1 MRKNYIWAML
11 GMVSSILL
19 SSNDTHAQL
28 TSRYPA
34 TNHIVVTNQPY
45 TDLGTNGS
53 VITTLNT
60 DDALSAAT
68 PIGFTFTYNG
78 TAYTD
83 FILSTN
89 GFIKFGTVAPSTA
102 TLFYTNASS
111 SGAGTGSAFN
121 STNTLDTAL
130 LLPFN
135 HDLIGSPGA
144 EYRVHTTGTI
154 GSRTCT
160 IQFKNLAE
168 KNTGVAL
175 QFDSINFQV
184 KLHEGS
190 NVIDFVYGAFSPT
203 NNNSA
208 FRSAAVGLKG
218 SSNAANQIVTVTKGS
233 VTAWNLVAFL
243 NGNYTGN
250 AFNYRNN
257 IGTSPGPV
265 PVAGVTYR
273 FIPVYAND
281 IGIRQ
286 VYTLGKMPKDYT
298 SPHFVRAAIRNS
310 GTSAKG
316 SFYVKLR
323 VTGANPF
330 LDSVQ
335 VLGMNP
341 NIDTIVTFPP
351 QSPSNVGYDTVSVL
365 VDTDDNIFN
374 DISTTIRDVN
384 EVVYSYADPSVISAG
399 GVGFTGNTGDF
410 VAKFPYSGVA
420 NAINQVGVNF
430 NTGGVSLRV
439 GIWGRNLSGTG
450 IPGTLLWQ
458 SPVFVSTAG
467 LNTIPVTPA
476 VSVNDTFFVGVIQ
489 TVTTN
494 ASFSYQNEIPIR
506 NQTFYYTSPSGNT
519 TNWTDFSTTGSNFRF
534 MIEPRLQSPN
544 DVGATNVVS
553 PCRSLILGQSSPMPQ
568 IKVFN
573 YGTLPQN
580 NVPIRFAVFNET
592 NQQIYIDSAVT
603 GSILSGN
610 EALITFNNP
619 LPVLQPGSYTIKAW
633 TKLNGDASLLNDTS
647 VSAFNVVSI
656 PNINNAGIFVQF
668 DGSDDHILINNA
680 ASLNQGSGLTLEAW
694 VNPTNFFTKRTIF
707 SKDSSG
713 TNTSYRLIVDT
724 LGRVTFRI
732 NTSGVIAEVIS
743 TSALSVNTWSHVAAT
758 FDGSEMKVYINGT
771 LSGSFVHFGTIN
783 STTVNLY
790 IGKNGPDSVHRWL
803 GGMDEIRL
811 WNIARSEYQI
821 RRTMHTRIPSL
832 SDSTLMMYLRLDDG
846 VNQVIFAD
854 ASGNCNAGTAIGID
868 VANSTISPGLF
879 TSTIPLGSPI
889 VDTVTVSTT
898 GTSSMSNAKLELQ
911 TFNYSGSE
919 KYVVHYFDTVYS
931 TLPTV
936 TPGGVTAAVPHTWI
950 VYRYGTAT
958 YDSIYAKYLLGPGYL
973 LGTAV
978 VSDVNLYRR
987 GNGNG
992 GGWNVYQTGA
1002 NAVSRTP
1009 QSATFR
1015 YTSPLSFNAQ
1025 FNIAG
1030 NNNPLPVSM
1039 GSLKAMYSEGSSELT
1054 WDVYAEI
1061 NNKGFVI
1068 ERSVNGVDFEEIAFL
1083 EGRVNAQTSMT
1094 YKFSDAKVFDLLNAA
1109 VVYYRVKNVDLD
1121 GTEGDYTNIARVQR
1135 FTTSIGNLSVSPN
1148 PFNSEFSISVNAVQ
1162 AGNVKIELIDINGRV
1177 VVQSNEIVTEGLNE
1191 IKLLNQQ
1198 ALSRGI
1204 YMLKVTMN
1212 NESSIMK
1219 IVKGE

>member
-1 MRKNYIWAML
+1 MNKNYFLALFGML
-11 GMVSSILL
+11 SGMMLFL
-19 SSNDTHAQL
+19 SNAQAQL
-28 TSRYPA
+28 TTLYPA
-34 TNHIVVTNQPY
+34 SNHIVVTNQAY

-78 TAYTD
+78 ASYTD

-89 GFIKFGTVAPSTA
+89 GFIKLGTVAPSTA
-102 TLFYTNASS
+102 SLFYPNATSS
-111 SGAGTGSAFN
+111 LAGTGSAFN
-121 STNTLDTAL
+121 STNALDTAL
-130 LLPFN
+130 VLPFN

-144 EYRVHTTGTI
+144 EYRVHTTGTV
-154 GSRTCT
+154 GSRVCT

-168 KNTGVAL
+168 KNTAVAI

-184 KLHEGS
+184 KFYEGS
-190 NVIDFVYGAFSPT
+190 NVIDFVYGNFSTT
-203 NNNSA
+203 NNNSS

-218 SSNAANQIVTVTKGS
+218 SSNAANQIVSVTKGS
-233 VTAWNLVAFL
+233 VTAWNLAAFL

-257 IGTSPGPV
+257 IGLAPGPIPV
-265 PVAGVTYR
+265 PGVTYR

-310 GTSAKG
+310 GTSAQ
-316 SFYVKLR
+316 SNFYVQLR

-330 LDSVQ
+330 IDSV
-335 VLGMNP
+335 LISGMNP
-341 NIDTIVTFPP
+341 NVDTIITFAGH
-351 QSPSNVGYDTVSVL
+351 SPSNIGFDTVNVL
-365 VDTDDNIFN
+365 VNPDDNLFN
-374 DISTTIRDVN
+374 NISTAIRDVN

-430 NTGGVSLRV
+430 NVGGVSLRV
-439 GIWGRNLSGTG
+439 GIWARNLSGTG

-467 LNTIPVTPA
+467 LNTIPVIPA
-476 VSVNDTFFVGVIQ
+476 VSISDTFFVGVIQ
-489 TVTTN
+489 TVTSN
-494 ASFSYQNEIPIR
+494 ASFSFQNEIPIR
-506 NQTFYYTSPSGNT
+506 NQTFYYTSPSGST
-519 TNWTDFSTTGSNFRF
+519 VWTDFSATGSNFRF

-544 DVGATNVVS
+544 DVGATSVVS
-553 PCRSLILGQSSPMPQ
+553 PCRSLILGQSSPIPQ

-573 YGTLPQN
+573 YGTLPQT
-580 NVPIRFAVFNET
+580 NVPVRFALFNSL

-603 GSILSGN
+603 GSITSGT

-619 LPVLQPGSYTIKAW
+619 LPVLQPGSYTIKVW
-633 TKLNGDASLLNDTS
+633 TRLTGDASLSNDTS
-647 VSAFNVVSI
+647 LSTYNVVSI
-656 PNINNAGIFVQF
+656 PTINNAGVFVQF
-668 DGSDDHILINNA
+668 DGADDHILVNNA
-680 ASLNQGSGLTLEAW
+680 ATLNQGSGLTLEAW
-694 VNPTNFFTKRTIF
+694 VNPVNFFTKRTIF

-713 TNTSYRLIVDT
+713 INTSYRLIIDT

-743 TSALSVNTWSHVAAT
+743 SSTLSVNTWSHVAAT
-758 FDGSEMKVYINGT
+758 FDGSELKVYINGT

-783 STTVNLY
+783 MNTVDLF
-790 IGKNGPDSVHRWL
+790 IGKNGPDSLHRWL

-811 WNIARSEYQI
+811 WNVARTDFQI

-846 VNQVIFAD
+846 ANQVIFAD

-868 VANSTISPGLF
+868 VSNATVTPGLF
-879 TSTIPLGSPI
+879 ISTIPLGLPI
-889 VDTVTVSTT
+889 VDTLTVSST
-898 GTSSMSNAKLELQ
+898 GTSLMNNAKLELQ
-911 TFNYSGSE
+911 RFNYTGSE
-919 KYVVHYFDTVYS
+919 NYVVHYFDTVYS

-936 TPGGVTAAVPHTWI
+936 NPGGVSTAVPHTWI
-950 VYRYGTAT
+950 IYSYGAAT
-958 YDSIYAKYLLGPGYL
+958 YDSIYARYLLGPGYL
-973 LGTAV
+973 LGTV
-978 VSDVNLYRR
+978 VESDVNLYRR

-992 GGWNVYQTGA
+992 GGWNVFQAGA

-1009 QSATFR
+1009 QSAIFR
-1015 YTSPLSFNAQ
+1015 FTSPLSFNAQ

-1039 GSLKAMYSEGSSELT
+1039 GALKALYSNGSVNLS

-1061 NNKGFVI
+1061 NNKGFIV
-1068 ERSVNGVDFEEIAFL
+1068 ERSVNGVDFEEIAFV
-1083 EGRVNAQTSMT
+1083 EGRVNAQTHMN
-1094 YKFSDAKVFDLLNAA
+1094 YKMVDENVFDIKKASVL
-1109 VVYYRVKNVDLD
+1109 YYRVRDLD
-1121 GTEGDYTNIARVQR
+1121 VDGSQGDNSNIARVQR
-1135 FTTSIGNLSVSPN
+1135 FSSAIGNISVSPN
-1148 PFNSEFSISVNAVQ
+1148 PFGKEFSIHVNAIQ
-1162 AGNVKIELIDINGRV
+1162 SGAVKIELVDINGRV
-1177 VVQSNEIVTEGLNE
+1177 LITSNEMVNEGMNE
-1191 IKLLNQQ
+1191 MKLPNQEML
-1198 ALSRGI
+1198 ARGI
-1204 YMLKVTMN
+1204 YMLKISIN
-1212 NESSIMK
+1212 NETNVLK